1 MKKNLIGN
9 RIRQIRTLNEWTQP
23 QLAEQCQ
30 LHGLP
35 YSRETIA
42 KFENGIRKI
51 HDYEI
56 VDFAKVLNCSI
67 LDLFDVPEVDTEL
80 MEARKFS

>member
-1 MKKNLIGN
+1 MNKNLIGN
-9 RIRQIRTLNEWTQP
+9 RIRQIRILNDWTQP

-30 LHGLP
+30 LHGLS

-42 KFENGIRKI
+42 KFENGIRKV

-56 VDFAKVLNCSI
+56 IEFAKVLDCSV
-67 LDLFDVPEVDTEL
+67 LDLFDTPEVDPVL
-80 MEARKFS
+80 LGPRKFS